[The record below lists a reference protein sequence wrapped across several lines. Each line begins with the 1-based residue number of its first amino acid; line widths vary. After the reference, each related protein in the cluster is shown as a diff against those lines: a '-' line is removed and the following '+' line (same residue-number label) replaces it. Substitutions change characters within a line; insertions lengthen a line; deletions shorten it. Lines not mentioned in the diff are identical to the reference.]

1 LPPNSEGAANLTSA
15 AFIDYQFSA
24 LMVEKVLLPLRSR
37 VLRRLE
43 ELTLSKTSENWF
55 VIFLA
60 TFILLHTYG
69 LLVAQQRQF
78 AKIRNAKV
86 SEPLSC
92 GELLC

>member
-1 LPPNSEGAANLTSA
+1 LPPNREGAATLTSA

-24 LMVEKVLLPLRSR
+24 LMVERVLLPLRSR
-37 VLRRLE
+37 VLRKLE

-78 AKIRNAKV
+78 ARMRNAKV
-86 SEPLSC
+86 SESSSLWELSC
-92 GELLC
+92 